1 MKIYIIAG
9 EASGDIYGAKL
20 IEQLRGKSLQPIEFF
35 GIGGDKMQ
43 AAGFVSLFDMSEISI
58 MGFAEIL
65 PHLGNVLSRIDQTVA
80 DIQEKQPDIVITID
94 SPGFC
99 CRIAKRLR
107 HGEDVMGKILKKIFC
122 KKHNNPS
129 PQPSPKGRG
138 SDSPPFVYKGK
149 LLHYVAPTVWAYK
162 PKRAEKFARLF
173 DHLMVILPF
182 EPPYFDAVG
191 LPCTYVGHPIVET
204 TFLQSGDEFKQ
215 KHNIADDETLICLMP
230 GSRKSEV
237 KRLLPIFLDA
247 VDLLT
252 VAEKIRVVIPTIPAL
267 KAEIEQMLDKSQ
279 VKAII
284 TDNEADKLAAYK
296 AASAAIVKSG
306 TGSLE
311 VALAGCPM
319 VIAYKVN
326 YISYLIIKNLVKI
339 KYANLINLM
348 LDEELIP
355 EFLQQYCTAFL
366 IAQKLDKIIK
376 DYKIQELQMLGS
388 FEILKKLG
396 FGEEQTPSQKA
407 ADRVLSLINSSAT
420 PL

>member
-20 IEQLRGKSLQPIEFF
+20 IECLRSKSSAPIEFY

-43 AAGFVSLFDMSEISI
+43 AVGFVSLFDMSEISI

-65 PHLGNVLSRIDQTVA
+65 PHLGNILNRIDQTVA

-99 CRIAKRLR
+99 CTIAKRLR
-107 HGEDVMGKILKKIFC
+107 FGEDNLEKILKKIFC
-122 KKHNNPS
+122 KKDNNPL

-138 SDSPPFVYKGK
+138 SDYPPYKGK

-162 PKRAEKFARLF
+162 PKRAEKFAKLF

-204 TFLQSGDEFKQ
+204 NFPKNGDEFKQ
-215 KHNIADDETLICLMP
+215 KHNITDDETLICLMP

-237 KRLLPIFLDA
+237 KRLLPTFLET

-252 VAEKIRVVIPTIPAL
+252 VPKKIRVVIPTIPAL
-267 KAEIEQMLDKSQ
+267 KSEIEHMIATSKI
-279 VKAII
+279 KAII

-296 AASAAIVKSG
+296 ASSATIVKSG

-326 YISYLIIKNLVKI
+326 YISYRIVKHLVKI

-355 EFLQQYCTAFL
+355 EFLQAYCTSFL
-366 IAQKLDKIIK
+366 IAQKLDKIIA
-376 DYKIQELQMLGS
+376 DIAIQELQILHSLEVLKTLG
-388 FEILKKLG
+388 LG
-396 FGEEQTPSQKA
+396 DEQRPSQKA
-407 ADRVLSLINSSAT
+407 ADRVLILIG
-420 PL
+420 

>member
-20 IEQLRGKSLQPIEFF
+20 IECLGSKSSLPIEFF

-43 AAGFVSLFDMSEISI
+43 AVGFVSLFDMSEISI

-65 PHLGNVLSRIDQTVA
+65 PHLGNILNRIDQTVA

-107 HGEDVMGKILKKIFC
+107 FGEDNLEKILKKIFC
-122 KKHNNPS
+122 KKTDFEPVEY
-129 PQPSPKGRG
+129 
-138 SDSPPFVYKGK
+138 PPYKGK

-204 TFLQSGDEFKQ
+204 TFLLSGDEFKQ
-215 KHNIADDETLICLMP
+215 KHSITDDETLICLMP

-267 KAEIEQMLDKSQ
+267 KAEIEKMLDKSR

-284 TDNEADKLAAYK
+284 TNNEADKLAAYK

-326 YISYLIIKNLVKI
+326 HISYLIIKNLVKI

-407 ADRVLSLINSSAT
+407 ADRVLSLINSN
-420 PL
+420 